1 MLVVLQR
8 VSRASLSVSGKEVAS
23 IKRGYL
29 LLVGLL
35 EGDTEEDLGKMAKK
49 IAFLRV
55 FQDDQGKTNLDLKAV
70 DGEILSVSQFTLA
83 ADCKKGNRP
92 SFVRAMESQKAKN
105 YYEQFDNLLR
115 GYGFAVSEGIFGADM
130 EVELL
135 NDGPFTVLL
144 DSREL

>member
-8 VSRASLSVSGKEVAS
+8 VSRASLSVSGKEVTS

-35 EGDTEEDLGKMAKK
+35 EG
-49 IAFLRV
+49 
-55 FQDDQGKTNLDLKAV
+55 
-70 DGEILSVSQFTLA
+70 GEILSVSQFTLA